1 MNVDQAYLQYQSEL
15 RHSVLNALRAR
26 NSYPIQK
33 ELFIALVPLWTLI
46 YTFLDEGIS
55 VNPTKEL
62 LLSHLSSVG
71 DIEKFVQVASDHKVE
86 RNFGS
91 ELKLATKAVAF
102 TSYFNELV
110 SDSLLLTNSFHLYD
124 YRGSVIALR
133 CMLEDLYRHLYYKDN
148 REHFMQ
154 VHELGMPE
162 HDIGMAPKGFRD
174 YLKRASYLRDVLALK
189 DANWSFNVGGKSFS
203 GLGSLNDAL
212 YARYS
217 SFVHG
222 AAPRT
227 LNQFAS
233 NLDFAYDAARG
244 AEVLDL
250 TKHFVLLAVSFLIF
264 GHHEYFSRFNEHT
277 KRVVMGAFVIPAQRQ
292 KIRELARI

>member
-1 MNVDQAYLQYQSEL
+1 MNVDDAYSQYQSEL
-15 RHSVLNALRAR
+15 RRSMLAALRAR
-26 NSYPIQK
+26 NTHPVHK

-46 YTFLDEGIS
+46 YTFLDEGIA

-71 DIEKFVQVASDHKVE
+71 DVEKFVLVASDHKVE
-86 RNFGS
+86 RTFGS

-148 REHFMQ
+148 REHFLQ
-154 VHELGMPE
+154 VHELGMSE
-162 HDIGMAPKGFRD
+162 HDVGVAPKGLRE
-174 YLKRASYLRDVLALK
+174 YLKRASYLRELLK
-189 DANWSFNVGGKSFS
+189 FKWPFNVAGKTAN
-203 GLGSLNDAL
+203 GLGSLNDML
-212 YARYS
+212 YARCS

-222 AAPRT
+222 SAPAT

-233 NLDFAYDAARG
+233 NLDFVYDNNRAE
-244 AEVLDL
+244 EVLDL
-250 TKHFVLLAVSFLIF
+250 AKHFVLLSVGFLMF
-264 GHHEYFSRFNEHT
+264 GHQEYFSRFNERT
-277 KRVVMGAFVIPAQRQ
+277 KRVVLDAFFSTGQRH
-292 KIRELARI
+292 KVRELAGI